1 MKNSIDIDNIAE
13 LAKISL
19 SESEKEEMAKDM
31 AEIVEFANQLAALDI
46 EKISETAH
54 VLPLE
59 NVLREDVPE
68 RGTDRAALLSN
79 AKTKTEEYIYVPRVV
94 E

>member
-19 SESEKEEMAKDM
+19 SESEKEEMAKEM
-31 AEIVEFANQLAALDI
+31 AEIVGFANRLAAVDI
-46 EKISETAH
+46 EKISETAQ
-54 VLPLE
+54 VLPIE
-59 NVLREDVPE
+59 NVFREDVPE